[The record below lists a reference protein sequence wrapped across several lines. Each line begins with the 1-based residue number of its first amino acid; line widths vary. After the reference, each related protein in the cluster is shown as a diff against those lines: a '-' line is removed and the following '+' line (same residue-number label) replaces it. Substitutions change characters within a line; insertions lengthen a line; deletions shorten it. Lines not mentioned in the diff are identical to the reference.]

1 MISAFKKIWN
11 FAGSEQNNIKT
22 SIVLALLHS
31 LFYAM
36 QFAAVFAV
44 LKALTESDKSKIYA
58 LYAFGI
64 MAVSIIGRIILNTYS
79 QLQRVH
85 AGYFMVANK
94 RISIGNKLRTVPM
107 GYFSKNNIGQMTAIT
122 TTTLTDVENTAPVVL
137 VTVLGGF
144 INSVVFALSVL
155 LFDWRIGL
163 IVFAGMAAFI
173 WTTSLQEK
181 HSRKGA
187 PERQRAQEKLVEK
200 VLEAVQGISVIKSF
214 HLGKESGSAVDKAI
228 EESCNKNLAIENQ
241 MTPYQIFQQ
250 IVLNLFAVIIMI
262 VTALLYTGGKME
274 LANAVMM
281 FVAAFMVFEQMKS
294 AGISIATLRI
304 AESSIDKAN
313 ETDNTPVMD
322 EGGKDITLKSHDIA
336 FENVDFSY
344 GERKILDNVS
354 FGIRGNTTTA
364 IVGPSGS
371 GKTTMCSLIARFWD
385 VNSGKVT
392 VGGHDV
398 RDMTLDSLMKNI
410 SMVFQNVYLF
420 SDTVENNIKF
430 GRPDATHEQV
440 MEAAKKACCHDFIIQ
455 LPDGYDTVLEE
466 GGGSLSG
473 GERQRLSIA
482 RAILKDSPIIILD
495 EATANVDP
503 ENEDRLQAA
512 IEALMKDKTIIMI
525 AHRLKT
531 VRRADQI
538 LVLDGGHIVQRG
550 THAELAKQDG
560 IYSRFISQREQAE
573 SWHISGQKA

>member
-1 MISAFKKIWN
+1 MISAFRKIWD
-11 FAGSEQNNIKT
+11 FAGSEQGNIKK

-31 LFYAM
+31 VFYAF
-36 QFAAVFAV
+36 QFGAVFV
-44 LKALTESDKSKIYA
+44 ILKALTSGETSKLTA

-64 MAVSIIGRIILNTYS
+64 MAVSITGRIILNTYS

-94 RISIGNKLRTVPM
+94 RISIGSKLRSVPM
-107 GYFSKNNIGQMTAIT
+107 GHFNKNNLGQMTAIT

-163 IVFAGMAAFI
+163 IVFVGMAAFI

-187 PERQRAQEKLVEK
+187 PERQRAQETLVEK

-214 HLGKESGSAVDKAI
+214 HLGEKTNSHVSAAI
-228 EESCNKNLAIENQ
+228 EESCTKNLAIEKQ

-262 VTALLYTGGKME
+262 VTAVLYKNGSME

-313 ETDNTPVMD
+313 ETDNVPVMD
-322 EGGKDITLKSHDIA
+322 EGGRDIVPKNCDIS
-336 FENVDFSY
+336 FRDVDFSY
-344 GERKILDNVS
+344 GERKILDHVS
-354 FGIRGNTTTA
+354 FDIKEKTTTA

-371 GKTTMCSLIARFWD
+371 GKTTLCSLIARFWD
-385 VNSGKVT
+385 VNGGRVT
-392 VGGHDV
+392 IGGNDV
-398 RDMTLDSLMKNI
+398 RDFTLDSLMNNI

-430 GRPDATHEQV
+430 GHPEATHEQV
-440 MEAAKKACCHDFIIQ
+440 VEAAKKACCHDFIMQ

-466 GGGSLSG
+466 GGASLSG
-473 GERQRLSIA
+473 GERQRISIA

-503 ENEDRLQAA
+503 ENEDRLQSA
-512 IEALMKDKTIIMI
+512 IEALMENKTIIMI

-531 VRRADQI
+531 VRKADNI
-538 LVLDGGHIVQRG
+538 LVLDGGHIVQQG
-550 THAELAKQDG
+550 KHSELVKQEG
-560 IYSRFISQREQAE
+560 IYSRFISQREKAE
-573 SWHISGQKA
+573 NWHIAGQEA

>member
-1 MISAFKKIWN
+1 MIGAFKKIWD
-11 FAGSEQNNIKT
+11 FAGKEQKNIKI

-31 LFYAM
+31 IFYAL
-36 QFAAVFAV
+36 QFAAVFV
-44 LKALTESDKSKIYA
+44 ILQALTAGNSDISTAFIA
-58 LYAFGI
+58 LGI
-64 MAVSIIGRIILNTYS
+64 MAASITGRIILNTFS
-79 QLQRVH
+79 QLKRVH

-94 RISIGNKLRTVPM
+94 RISIGDKLRVVPM
-107 GYFSKNNIGQMTAIT
+107 GYFNKNNLGQMTAIT

-144 INSVVFALSVL
+144 INSVVFAISVFI
-155 LFDWRIGL
+155 FDWRIGL
-163 IVFAGMAAFI
+163 VVLAGMAAFL

-181 HSRKGA
+181 RSRKGA
-187 PERQRAQEKLVEK
+187 PERQRSQEKLVEK
-200 VLEAVQGISVIKSF
+200 VLETIQGISVIKSF
-214 HLGKESGSAVDKAI
+214 HLGEKADKRVLEAI
-228 EESCNKNLAIENQ
+228 NESCEKNLSIEKQ
-241 MTPYQIFQQ
+241 MTPYQMFQQ
-250 IVLNLFAVIIMI
+250 IILNLFAVAIMA
-262 VTALLYTGGKME
+262 VTAALYLNGAME
-274 LANAVMM
+274 LTNAIMM

-304 AESSIDKAN
+304 AEASIDKAN
-313 ETDNTPVMD
+313 ETDNVPVMD
-322 EGGKDITLKSHDIA
+322 EGGRAVDPENHDVV
-336 FENVDFSY
+336 FENVDFAY

-354 FGIRGNTTTA
+354 FTAKERTATA

-385 VNSGKVT
+385 VN
-392 VGGHDV
+392 GGCVKLGGTDV
-398 RDMTLDSLMKNI
+398 RDYTLDSLMKNI

-430 GRPDATHEQV
+430 GRPDASHDEV
-440 MEAAKKACCHDFIIQ
+440 VEAAKKACCHDFIMQ

-466 GGGSLSG
+466 GGASLSG

-482 RAILKDSPIIILD
+482 RAILKNAPIIILD

-503 ENEDRLQAA
+503 ENEDRLQSA

-531 VRRADQI
+531 VRKADQI

-550 THAELAKQDG
+550 THDELSVQEG
-560 IYSRFISQREQAE
+560 IYRRFVTEREQAE
-573 SWHISGQKA
+573 SWHIAGAAV

>member
-1 MISAFKKIWN
+1 MIGAFKKIWK
-11 FAGSEQNNIKT
+11 FAGSEQKNIKT

-31 LFYAM
+31 IFYAM
-36 QFAAVFAV
+36 QFAAVFVV
-44 LKALTESDKSKIYA
+44 LKALTESESSKIYA
-58 LYAFGI
+58 VYALAI
-64 MAVSIIGRIILNTYS
+64 MAVSIAGRIILNTYS
-79 QLQRVH
+79 QMQRVH
-85 AGYFMVANK
+85 AGYFMVSNK
-94 RISIGNKLRTVPM
+94 RISILTKLRTVPM
-107 GYFSKNNIGQMTAIT
+107 GYFNKNNIGQMTAIT

-144 INSVVFALSVL
+144 INSVVFALSIL
-155 LFDWRIGL
+155 LFDLRIGL
-163 IVFAGMAAFI
+163 IVFIGMAAFI

-187 PERQRAQEKLVEK
+187 PERQRAQETLVEK

-214 HLGKESGSAVDKAI
+214 HLGKESGSAVDSAI
-228 EESCNKNLAIENQ
+228 KDSFNKNLAIEKQ

-250 IVLNLFAVIIMI
+250 IVLNLFAVIIMV
-262 VTALLYTGGKME
+262 VTAVLYTNGKME
-274 LANAVMM
+274 LANAIMM

-322 EGGKDITLKSHDIA
+322 EGGKDITLKTHDIT

-354 FGIRGNTTTA
+354 FSIKENTTTA

-392 VGGHDV
+392 IGGYDV
-398 RDMTLDSLMKNI
+398 RELTLDSLMKNI

-430 GRPDATHEQV
+430 GCPGATHEQV
-440 MEAAKKACCHDFIIQ
+440 VEAAKKACCHDFIMQ

-503 ENEDRLQAA
+503 ENEDRLQMA

-531 VRRADQI
+531 VRRANQI
-538 LVLDGGHIVQRG
+538 LVLDGGHIVQKG
-550 THAELAKQDG
+550 THTELAQQDG

-573 SWHISGQKA
+573 SWHIAGQKA

>member
-1 MISAFKKIWN
+1 MIGAFKKIWD
-11 FAGSEQNNIKT
+11 FAGSEQKNIKS
-22 SIVLALLHS
+22 SIVLALLNS
-31 LFYAM
+31 VFYAL
-36 QFAAVFAV
+36 QFAAVYVV
-44 LKALTESDKSKIYA
+44 LRSLTSGDTSKINA
-58 LYAFGI
+58 LYALGI
-64 MAVSIIGRIILNTYS
+64 MVVSIAGRIILNTYS

-94 RISIGNKLRTVPM
+94 RISIGNKLRSVPM
-107 GYFSKNNIGQMTAIT
+107 GYFNKNNLGQMTAIT

-155 LFDWRIGL
+155 LFDWRIGI
-163 IVFAGMAAFI
+163 IVFIGMAAFL

-187 PERQRAQEKLVEK
+187 PERQRAQEMLVEK
-200 VLEAVQGISVIKSF
+200 ILEAVQCISVIKSF
-214 HLGKESGSAVDKAI
+214 RLTERSESAADSAI
-228 EESCNKNLAIENQ
+228 EESCKKNLFIEKQ

-262 VTALLYTGGKME
+262 ATAALYLNGSME
-274 LANAVMM
+274 LSNAMMM

-313 ETDNTPVMD
+313 ETDNVPVMD
-322 EGGKDITLKSHDIA
+322 EGGRDIIPANCDIA
-336 FENVDFSY
+336 FKNVDFSY
-344 GERKILDNVS
+344 GERKILDRVS
-354 FGIRGNTTTA
+354 FDIKQKTTTA

-385 VNSGKVT
+385 VKGGKVT
-392 VGGHDV
+392 IGGNDV
-398 RDMTLDSLMKNI
+398 RDFTLDSLMKNI

-430 GRPDATHEQV
+430 GCPNATHEQV
-440 MEAAKKACCHDFIIQ
+440 VEAAKKACCHDFIMQ
-455 LPDGYDTVLEE
+455 LPDGYNTVLEE
-466 GGGSLSG
+466 GGASLSG

-482 RAILKDSPIIILD
+482 RAILKDAPIIILD

-503 ENEDRLQAA
+503 ENEDRLQSA
-512 IEALMKDKTIIMI
+512 IEALMEDKTIIMI

-573 SWHISGQKA
+573 NWHITGQTT

>member
-1 MISAFKKIWN
+1 
-11 FAGSEQNNIKT
+11 
-22 SIVLALLHS
+22 
-31 LFYAM
+31 
-36 QFAAVFAV
+36 
-44 LKALTESDKSKIYA
+44 
-58 LYAFGI
+58 
-64 MAVSIIGRIILNTYS
+64 
-79 QLQRVH
+79 
-85 AGYFMVANK
+85 
-94 RISIGNKLRTVPM
+94 
-107 GYFSKNNIGQMTAIT
+107 
-122 TTTLTDVENTAPVVL
+122 
-137 VTVLGGF
+137 
-144 INSVVFALSVL
+144 
-155 LFDWRIGL
+155 
-163 IVFAGMAAFI
+163 
-173 WTTSLQEK
+173 
-181 HSRKGA
+181 
-187 PERQRAQEKLVEK
+187 
-200 VLEAVQGISVIKSF
+200 
-214 HLGKESGSAVDKAI
+214 
-228 EESCNKNLAIENQ
+228 

-262 VTALLYTGGKME
+262 ATAALYINSKME
-274 LANAVMM
+274 LANAIMM

-322 EGGKDITLKSHDIA
+322 EGGKNITLKTHDIA
-336 FENVDFSY
+336 FENVSFSY
-344 GERKILDNVS
+344 GERQILDNVS
-354 FGIRGNTTTA
+354 FNVKENTTTA

-385 VNSGKVT
+385 VNGGKVT
-392 VGGHDV
+392 VGGCDV
-398 RDMTLDSLMKNI
+398 RDMTLDSLMRNI

-430 GRPDATHEQV
+430 GHPDATHEQV
-440 MEAAKKACCHDFIIQ
+440 VEAAKKACCHDFIMQ
-455 LPDGYDTVLEE
+455 LPDGYETVLEE

-531 VRRADQI
+531 VRKADQI

>member
-1 MISAFKKIWN
+1 MISAFRKIWD
-11 FAGSEQNNIKT
+11 FAGEEQGNIKK
-22 SIVLALLHS
+22 SVVLALLHS
-31 LFYAM
+31 IFYAL
-36 QFAAVFAV
+36 QFGAVYV
-44 LKALTESDKSKIYA
+44 VIKALTSGDKSKLTA

-94 RISIGNKLRTVPM
+94 RVSIGSKLRTVPM
-107 GYFSKNNIGQMTAIT
+107 GYFSKNNLGQMTAIT

-155 LFDWRIGL
+155 LFDIRIGL
-163 IVFAGMAAFI
+163 IVFIGMAAFI

-187 PERQRAQEKLVEK
+187 PERQRAQETLVEK

-214 HLGKESGSAVDKAI
+214 RLGRESGSAVNEAI
-228 EESCNKNLAIENQ
+228 EQSCSKNLAIEKQ

-250 IVLNLFAVIIMI
+250 IVLNLFSVIIMI
-262 VTALLYTGGKME
+262 VTAVLYKNGSME
-274 LANAVMM
+274 ISKAMMM

-313 ETDNTPVMD
+313 ETDNVPVMD
-322 EGGKDITLKSHDIA
+322 EGGRDIVPAACDIA

-354 FGIRGNTTTA
+354 FEIKEKTTTA

-385 VNSGKVT
+385 VDSGRVT
-392 VGGHDV
+392 IGGNDV
-398 RDMTLDSLMKNI
+398 RDFTLDSLMKNI

-430 GRPDATHEQV
+430 GRPDATREQV
-440 MEAAKKACCHDFIIQ
+440 VEAAKKACCHDLIME
-455 LPDGYDTVLEE
+455 LPNGYDTVLEE
-466 GGGSLSG
+466 GGASLSG

-531 VRRADQI
+531 VRKADSI

-550 THAELAKQDG
+550 THSELVKQEG
-560 IYSRFISQREQAE
+560 IYSRFIRQREQAE
-573 SWHISGQKA
+573 NWHIEGQEA

>member
-1 MISAFKKIWN
+1 
-11 FAGSEQNNIKT
+11 
-22 SIVLALLHS
+22 
-31 LFYAM
+31 
-36 QFAAVFAV
+36 
-44 LKALTESDKSKIYA
+44 
-58 LYAFGI
+58 
-64 MAVSIIGRIILNTYS
+64 
-79 QLQRVH
+79 
-85 AGYFMVANK
+85 MVANK
-94 RISIGNKLRTVPM
+94 RISIGAKLRTVPM
-107 GYFSKNNIGQMTAIT
+107 GYFNKNNLGQMTAVT

-144 INSVVFALSVL
+144 INSIVFALSVL
-155 LFDWRIGL
+155 LFDRRIGA
-163 IVFAGMAAFI
+163 IVFIGMAAFI

-181 HSRKGA
+181 RSRKGA
-187 PERQRAQEKLVEK
+187 PERQRAQETLVEK
-200 VLEAVQGISVIKSF
+200 VLETVQGISVVKSF
-214 HLGKESGSAVDKAI
+214 HLGEKTGSHVNDAI
-228 EESCNKNLAIENQ
+228 ENSFRKNLAIEKQ

-262 VTALLYTGGKME
+262 STAVLYKNGSME
-274 LANAVMM
+274 LADAVMM

-313 ETDNTPVMD
+313 ETDNVPVMD
-322 EGGKDITLKSHDIA
+322 EGGKDISPKSHDIS
-336 FENVDFSY
+336 FENVSFSY
-344 GERKILDNVS
+344 GERKILDKVS
-354 FGIRGNTTTA
+354 FDIKENTTTA

-385 VNSGKVT
+385 VNSGRVT
-392 VGGHDV
+392 IGGRDV
-398 RDMTLDSLMKNI
+398 RDYTLDSLMKNI

-430 GRPDATHEQV
+430 GFPDATHEQV
-440 MEAAKKACCHDFIIQ
+440 VEAAEKACCHDFIMQ

-466 GGGSLSG
+466 GGASLSG
-473 GERQRLSIA
+473 GEKQRLSIA

-512 IEALMKDKTIIMI
+512 VEALMKDKTIIMI

-531 VRRADQI
+531 VRKADKI
-538 LVLDGGHIVQRG
+538 LVLDGGRIVQQG
-550 THAELAKQDG
+550 THNELVKQEG

-573 SWHISGQKA
+573 SWHITGGDS

>member
-1 MISAFKKIWN
+1 MIGAFRKIWD
-11 FAGSEQNNIKT
+11 FAGSEQKNIKT

-31 LFYAM
+31 IFYAL

-58 LYAFGI
+58 VYAFGI
-64 MAVSIIGRIILNTYS
+64 MAVSIAGRIILNTYS

-107 GYFSKNNIGQMTAIT
+107 GYFNRNNIGQLTAIT

-155 LFDWRIGL
+155 LFDWRIGVIVL
-163 IVFAGMAAFI
+163 IGMAAFI

-214 HLGKESGSAVDKAI
+214 HLGNESGSAVERAI
-228 EESCNKNLAIENQ
+228 DESCNKNLAIEKQ

-262 VTALLYTGGKME
+262 VTAVLYTSGKME
-274 LANAVMM
+274 IANAVMM

-322 EGGKDITLKSHDIA
+322 EGGKDITLRTHEITFD
-336 FENVDFSY
+336 NVDFSY

-354 FGIRGNTTTA
+354 FGVKENTTTA

-392 VGGHDV
+392 IGGYDV
-398 RDMTLDSLMKNI
+398 RDLTLDSLMKNI

-430 GRPDATHEQV
+430 GCPDASHEQV
-440 MEAAKKACCHDFIIQ
+440 VEAAKKACCHDFIMQ
-455 LPDGYDTVLEE
+455 LPDGYNTVLEE

-482 RAILKDSPIIILD
+482 RAILKDAPIIILD

-538 LVLDGGHIVQRG
+538 LVLDGGHIVQKG

-560 IYSRFISQREQAE
+560 IYARFIGQREQAE
-573 SWHISGQKA
+573 SWQIAGQRA

>member
-560 IYSRFISQREQAE
+560 IYSRFISQRKQAE
-573 SWHISGQKA
+573 SWHILGQKA

>member
-1 MISAFKKIWN
+1 MIGAFKKIWD
-11 FAGSEQNNIKT
+11 FAGSEQKNIKS
-22 SIVLALLHS
+22 SIVLALLNS
-31 LFYAM
+31 VFYAL
-36 QFAAVFAV
+36 QFAAVYVV
-44 LKALTESDKSKIYA
+44 LRSLTSGDTSKINA
-58 LYAFGI
+58 LYALGI
-64 MAVSIIGRIILNTYS
+64 MVVSIAGRIILNTYS

-94 RISIGNKLRTVPM
+94 RISIGNKLRSVPM
-107 GYFSKNNIGQMTAIT
+107 GYFNKNNLGQMTAIT

-155 LFDWRIGL
+155 LFDWRIGI
-163 IVFAGMAAFI
+163 IVFIGMAAFL

-187 PERQRAQEKLVEK
+187 PERQRAQEMLVEK
-200 VLEAVQGISVIKSF
+200 ILEAVQGISVIKSF
-214 HLGKESGSAVDKAI
+214 RLTERSESAADSAI
-228 EESCNKNLAIENQ
+228 EESCKKNLFIEKQ

-262 VTALLYTGGKME
+262 ATAALYLNGSME
-274 LANAVMM
+274 LSNAMMM

-313 ETDNTPVMD
+313 ETDNVPVMD
-322 EGGKDITLKSHDIA
+322 EGGRDIIPANFDIA

-344 GERKILDNVS
+344 GERKILDRVS
-354 FGIRGNTTTA
+354 FDIKQKTTTA

-385 VNSGKVT
+385 VKGGKVT
-392 VGGHDV
+392 IGGNDV
-398 RDMTLDSLMKNI
+398 RDFTLDSLMKNI

-430 GRPDATHEQV
+430 GCPNATHEQV
-440 MEAAKKACCHDFIIQ
+440 VEAAKKACCHDFIMQ
-455 LPDGYDTVLEE
+455 LPDGYNTVLEE
-466 GGGSLSG
+466 GGASLSG

-482 RAILKDSPIIILD
+482 RAILKDAPIIILD

-503 ENEDRLQAA
+503 ENEDRLQSA
-512 IEALMKDKTIIMI
+512 IEALMEDKTIIMI

-550 THAELAKQDG
+550 THSELAKQDG

-573 SWHISGQKA
+573 NWHITGQTT

>member
-1 MISAFKKIWN
+1 MIGAFKKIWD
-11 FAGSEQNNIKT
+11 FAGSEQKNIKT

-31 LFYAM
+31 IFYAL

-64 MAVSIIGRIILNTYS
+64 MVVSVIGRIILNTYS

-94 RISIGNKLRTVPM
+94 RISIGSKLRTVPM
-107 GYFSKNNIGQMTAIT
+107 GYFNKNNIGQMTAIT

-228 EESCNKNLAIENQ
+228 EESCNKNLAIEKQ

-262 VTALLYTGGKME
+262 ATAALYINSKME

-344 GERKILDNVS
+344 GERKILDKVS
-354 FGIRGNTTTA
+354 FGIRENSTTA

-392 VGGHDV
+392 VGGYDV
-398 RDMTLDSLMKNI
+398 RDLTLDSLMKNI

-430 GRPDATHEQV
+430 GHPDATHEQV
-440 MEAAKKACCHDFIIQ
+440 VEAAKKACCHDFIMQ
-455 LPDGYDTVLEE
+455 LPDGYGTVLEE

-531 VRRADQI
+531 VRKADQI
-538 LVLDGGHIVQRG
+538 LVLDGGHIVQCG

>member
-1 MISAFKKIWN
+1 MIGAFKKIWD
-11 FAGSEQNNIKT
+11 FAGSEQKNIKS
-22 SIVLALLHS
+22 SIVLALLNS
-31 LFYAM
+31 VFYAL
-36 QFAAVFAV
+36 QFAAVYVV
-44 LKALTESDKSKIYA
+44 LRSLTSGDTSKINA
-58 LYAFGI
+58 LYALGI
-64 MAVSIIGRIILNTYS
+64 MVVSIAGRIVLNTYS

-94 RISIGNKLRTVPM
+94 RISIGNKLRSVPM
-107 GYFSKNNIGQMTAIT
+107 GYFNKNNLGQMTAIT

-155 LFDWRIGL
+155 LFDWRIGI
-163 IVFAGMAAFI
+163 IVFIGMAAFL

-187 PERQRAQEKLVEK
+187 PERQRAQEMLVEK
-200 VLEAVQGISVIKSF
+200 ILEAVQGISVIKSF
-214 HLGKESGSAVDKAI
+214 RLTERSESAADSAI
-228 EESCNKNLAIENQ
+228 EESCKKNLFIEKQ

-262 VTALLYTGGKME
+262 ATAALYLNGSME
-274 LANAVMM
+274 LSNAMMM

-313 ETDNTPVMD
+313 ETDNVPVMD
-322 EGGKDITLKSHDIA
+322 EGGRDIIPANCDIV
-336 FENVDFSY
+336 FKNVDFSY
-344 GERKILDNVS
+344 GERKILDRVS
-354 FGIRGNTTTA
+354 FDIKQKTTTA

-385 VNSGKVT
+385 VKGGKVT
-392 VGGHDV
+392 IGGNDV
-398 RDMTLDSLMKNI
+398 RDFTLDSLMKNI

-430 GRPDATHEQV
+430 GCPNATHEQV
-440 MEAAKKACCHDFIIQ
+440 VEAAKKACCHDFIMQ
-455 LPDGYDTVLEE
+455 LTDGYNTVLEE
-466 GGGSLSG
+466 GGASLSG

-482 RAILKDSPIIILD
+482 RAILKDAPIIILD

-503 ENEDRLQAA
+503 ENEDRLQSA
-512 IEALMKDKTIIMI
+512 IEALMEDKTIIMI

-573 SWHISGQKA
+573 NWHITGQTT

>member
-1 MISAFKKIWN
+1 MISAFKKIWD
-11 FAGSEQNNIKT
+11 FAGSEQKNIKR
-22 SIVLALLHS
+22 SIVLALLNS
-31 LFYAM
+31 VFYAL
-36 QFAAVFAV
+36 QFAAVYV
-44 LKALTESDKSKIYA
+44 VIRALTSADRSKINA
-58 LYAFGI
+58 LYAVGI
-64 MAVSIIGRIILNTYS
+64 MVLSIVGRIVLNTYS

-94 RISIGNKLRTVPM
+94 RISIGNKLRSVPM
-107 GYFSKNNIGQMTAIT
+107 GYFNKNNLGQMTAIT

-155 LFDWRIGL
+155 LFDRRIGI
-163 IVFAGMAAFI
+163 IVFIGMAAFI
-173 WTTSLQEK
+173 RTTSLQEK
-181 HSRKGA
+181 HSRKAA

-200 VLEAVQGISVIKSF
+200 VLESVQGISVIKSF
-214 HLGKESGSAVDKAI
+214 HLGEKAGSAVNGAI
-228 EESCNKNLAIENQ
+228 EDSCNKNLAIEKQ
-241 MTPYQIFQQ
+241 MTPYQIFRQ
-250 IVLNLFAVIIMI
+250 IVLDLFAVVIMI
-262 VTALLYTGGKME
+262 VTVVLYRNGTME

-313 ETDNTPVMD
+313 ETDNVPVMD
-322 EGGKDITLKSHDIA
+322 EGGRDIVPQTHDTA
-336 FENVDFSY
+336 FENVTFSY
-344 GERKILDNVS
+344 GSRKILDGVS
-354 FGIRGNTTTA
+354 FAVKQKTTTA

-385 VNSGKVT
+385 VN
-392 VGGHDV
+392 GGRITIGGADV
-398 RDMTLDSLMKNI
+398 RDFTLDSLMKNI

-430 GRPDATHEQV
+430 GRPNATREQV
-440 MEAAKKACCHDFIIQ
+440 VEAAKKACCHDFIMQ
-455 LPDGYDTVLEE
+455 LPNGYDTVLEE
-466 GGGSLSG
+466 GGASLSG

-482 RAILKDSPIIILD
+482 RAILKNSPIIILD

-512 IEALMKDKTIIMI
+512 IEVLMKDKTIIMI

-531 VRRADQI
+531 VRKADRI
-538 LVLDGGHIVQRG
+538 LVLDGGHIVQSG
-550 THAELAKQDG
+550 THAELAAQDG
-560 IYSRFISQREQAE
+560 IYSRFITQRQQAE
-573 SWHISGQKA
+573 SWHITGQNT

>member
-36 QFAAVFAV
+36 QFAAVFVV

-64 MAVSIIGRIILNTYS
+64 MAASVIGRIILNTYS

-94 RISIGNKLRTVPM
+94 RISIGSKLRTVPM

-163 IVFAGMAAFI
+163 IVIIGMAAFI

-228 EESCNKNLAIENQ
+228 EESCNKNLAIEKQ

-262 VTALLYTGGKME
+262 ATAALYINSKME
-274 LANAVMM
+274 LANAIMM

-322 EGGKDITLKSHDIA
+322 EGGKDITLKTHDIT
-336 FENVDFSY
+336 FENVSFSY
-344 GERKILDNVS
+344 GERQILDNVS
-354 FGIRGNTTTA
+354 FNVKENTTTA

-385 VNSGKVT
+385 VNGGKVT
-392 VGGHDV
+392 VGGCDV
-398 RDMTLDSLMKNI
+398 RDMTLDSLMRNI

-430 GRPDATHEQV
+430 GHPDATHEQV
-440 MEAAKKACCHDFIIQ
+440 VEAAKKACCHDFIMQ
-455 LPDGYDTVLEE
+455 LPDGYETVLEE

-482 RAILKDSPIIILD
+482 RAILKNSPIIILD

>member
-1 MISAFKKIWN
+1 MIGAFRKIWD
-11 FAGSEQNNIKT
+11 FAGSEQKNIKT

-31 LFYAM
+31 IFYAL

-44 LKALTESDKSKIYA
+44 LQALTDSDKSKIYA

-64 MAVSIIGRIILNTYS
+64 MAVSIAGRIILNTYS

-107 GYFSKNNIGQMTAIT
+107 GYFNRNNIGQLTAIT

-155 LFDWRIGL
+155 LFDRRIGI
-163 IVFAGMAAFI
+163 IVFIGMAAFI

-187 PERQRAQEKLVEK
+187 PERQRAQETLVEK

-214 HLGKESGSAVDKAI
+214 HLGKESGSAVERAI
-228 EESCNKNLAIENQ
+228 DESCNKNLAIEKQ

-250 IVLNLFAVIIMI
+250 IVLNLFSVIIMI
-262 VTALLYTGGKME
+262 VTAVLYTNGKME
-274 LANAVMM
+274 IANAIMM

-322 EGGKDITLKSHDIA
+322 EGGKDISLKTHDIT

-354 FGIRGNTTTA
+354 FGVKENTTTA

-392 VGGHDV
+392 IGGNDV
-398 RDMTLDSLMKNI
+398 RDLTLDSLMKNI

-420 SDTVENNIKF
+420 SDTVEHNIKF
-430 GRPDATHEQV
+430 GCPDATHEQV
-440 MEAAKKACCHDFIIQ
+440 VEAAKKACCHDFIMQ
-455 LPDGYDTVLEE
+455 LPDGYNTVLEE

-482 RAILKDSPIIILD
+482 RAILKDAPIIILD

-538 LVLDGGHIVQRG
+538 LVLDGGHIVQKG

-560 IYSRFISQREQAE
+560 IYARFIGQREQAE
-573 SWHISGQKA
+573 SWQIAGQRA